1 MGVRV
6 PPRARRAQARS
17 RLRPS
22 GSGPSRSRPRPPG
35 RRRPR
40 ASRSSRPRRRPRARR
55 LREGLVVG
63 RILIRV
69 RAGGPTR
76 RAGAPG
82 PLPARPP
89 RLPGPPTG
97 RGHPGPSPARRP
109 RLLPRVPHPGRPSP
123 RLLAPSG
130 SACRE
135 RRAARAGCVVFHRS
149 WVRGRSRRAG
159 TSTHRRDRHRAGAKW
174 AGRRRAGLA
183 AQKGGRRVSFTL
195 HAAPL
200 SFRSVAMTPFPGR
213 AGVVA
218 HPKVTRRPPFSP
230 RRRPRA
236 ARAGPP
242 AGSPRESP
250 PHQGT
255 HQGRPSAR
263 RRRTGVAAAQGTHPR
278 VRRRTRSR
286 MTARAARA
294 PAQDPAAF

>member
-1 MGVRV
+1 MSLAGFSPASAPAGRPVVRV
-6 PPRARRAQARS
+6 PPGHSPARR
-17 RLRPS
+17 
-22 GSGPSRSRPRPPG
+22 
-35 RRRPR
+35 
-40 ASRSSRPRRRPRARR
+40 
-55 LREGLVVG
+55 
-63 RILIRV
+63 
-69 RAGGPTR
+69 
-76 RAGAPG
+76 
-82 PLPARPP
+82 P

-130 SACRE
+130 SACLFVPACRE
-135 RRAARAGCVVFHRS
+135 RRAARTGCVVFHRS
-149 WVRGRSRRAG
+149 WVRRRSRRAG
-159 TSTHRRDRHRAGAKW
+159 TSTHRRDRHRAGASGPAVTARVPVGRPA
-174 AGRRRAGLA
+174 AGGCQWVGRQRAGLA

-250 PHQGT
+250 PRQGI

-263 RRRTGVAAAQGTHPR
+263 RRRTGIAAAQGTHPR

-294 PAQDPAAF
+294 PAQEPAAF